1 MLADSSKFGHI
12 YLSHICNIDQVTAVL
27 TDGNLAAAF
36 QEDARA
42 HGFPVIWQTGA
53 KKNEELIHFGLVG
66 TVMNEGSKYEQN
78 KVK

>member
-36 QEDARA
+36 QEEARA
-42 HGFPVIWQTGA
+42 QGVPVIWQTEA
-53 KKNEELIHFGLVG
+53 EKNKE
-66 TVMNEGSKYEQN
+66 
-78 KVK
+78 